1 MIANKC
7 RKNVHPD
14 IKYSAI
20 IDSSIDSK
28 RQRPYATKAR
38 FHFQT
43 ILSYIQEQPPN
54 ASPMPSLREPPKL
67 KAASKASTASSTTLS
82 KEELLPAG
90 SLPKWTTMERLT
102 LLLLAVGIVAS
113 VEPRPQFWI
122 AQDFVGFVDTSHFLL
137 RLDLGHMRVL
147 VRVVLSR

>member
-1 MIANKC
+1 MGFCCIEGCMYVGRGMIVNEC

-43 ILSYIQEQPPN
+43 I
-54 ASPMPSLREPPKL
+54 
-67 KAASKASTASSTTLS
+67 
-82 KEELLPAG
+82 
-90 SLPKWTTMERLT
+90 
-102 LLLLAVGIVAS
+102 
-113 VEPRPQFWI
+113 
-122 AQDFVGFVDTSHFLL
+122 
-137 RLDLGHMRVL
+137 
-147 VRVVLSR
+147 